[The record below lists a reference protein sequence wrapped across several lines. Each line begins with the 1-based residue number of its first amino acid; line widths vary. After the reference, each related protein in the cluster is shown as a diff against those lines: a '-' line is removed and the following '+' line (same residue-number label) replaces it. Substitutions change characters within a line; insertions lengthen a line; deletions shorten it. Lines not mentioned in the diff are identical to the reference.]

1 MRIRIGTRGSR
12 LALIQARA
20 VARRLAALGHR
31 AELVVVRT
39 EGDRDR
45 GRPFAELGA
54 FGLFVRE
61 IERAL
66 LDGRCDL
73 AVHSLKDLPTRLP
86 ERLALLA
93 VPERRDPADVLVV
106 RPDALDPAAPWVPLA
121 RGARVGTAS
130 ARRRAF
136 LAAERPDLE
145 FGLLRGNL
153 PTRLARVAGGTFEAT
168 VLAVAGIRRLLEA
181 GEELP
186 LGDLVLHPLDPA
198 RFVPAPG
205 QGAIGIEGREDDP
218 AIAALARDLDDPARH
233 REVRAE
239 RHLLARVE
247 GGCQV
252 PLGAWARG
260 EGDGLVLVAALGRED
275 GTVVR
280 TVTRGGDPAAVA
292 AEAYREIAGGRSG
305 R

>member
-1 MRIRIGTRGSR
+1 MTIRIGTRGSR
-12 LALIQARA
+12 LALVQARA
-20 VARRLAALGHR
+20 VARRLEALGYR
-31 AELVVVRT
+31 VELVVVRT

-45 GRPFAELGA
+45 TRPFVELGA

-86 ERLALLA
+86 EGLALLG
-93 VPERRDPADVLVV
+93 VPERRDAADVLVA
-106 RPDALDPAAPWVPLA
+106 RPAAFVPAAPGLPLGA
-121 RGARVGTAS
+121 GARVGTAS

-136 LAAERPDLE
+136 LAAERPDLA

-153 PTRLARVAGGTFEAT
+153 PTRLARVASGEFDAT
-168 VLAVAGIRRLLEA
+168 VLAAAGIERLREA

-186 LGDLVLHPLDPA
+186 LGQLVLHRLEPD

-205 QGAIGIEGREDDP
+205 QGAIGIEGRADDA
-218 AIAALARDLDDPARH
+218 AIAPLVRVLDDPVLH

-239 RHLLARVE
+239 RSLLARVE

-252 PLGAWARG
+252 PLGARARTVG
-260 EGDGLVLVAALGRED
+260 EEIVLVAALGRED
-275 GTVVR
+275 GSVARVEARGTSPEAVAEAAFAGLE
-280 TVTRGGDPAAVA
+280 GGD
-292 AEAYREIAGGRSG
+292 R
-305 R
+305 